1 MVKFVIFLLLSVGWK
16 HDAHLPLHQDD
27 CRYLFSFLFF
37 FFAITP
43 PPIIII
49 IVSTTC
55 TTVVLFLLLFLF
67 ITSKT
72 CRFTSG
78 RTCATTDNFR
88 WILHFGKSAN
98 LLMLENSAKP
108 TSPSY
113 SYLTLP
119 AALNLLLLSDKL
131 LLETCTKLLLTVLL
145 TPHLYKSLGII

>member
-1 MVKFVIFLLLSVGWK
+1 MLFFFCCQLAESIM
-16 HDAHLPLHQDD
+16 HLPMHQDD
-27 CRYLFSFLFF
+27 CCYFFLFLPP
-37 FFAITP
+37 P

-131 LLETCTKLLLTVLL
+131 LLETCTKLLLTVL